1 MLPDVLF
8 LFEWAKQTVSK
19 QTPWQWCEFVNIL
32 WVLYWLLCPHFH
44 WQDGSDAHQFQVV
57 APEIVGE
64 ILGVPSSLSE
74 ICCKTS
80 RLGVLNITI
89 ITIITFITFIT
100 FNYLLEI
107 PKFPP
112 KSGDAKNV
120 WDVSPVALCQLQC
133 WTRLCVEVTWMKLCM
148 RCCPLGRPLW
158 GQVGG
163 NGTAGRCIITRISLP
178 WYAYNWDVS
187 TIYIYKY
194 IITLYKYNNIY
205 IITNIYY
212 NNSNNHNSNNDNN
225 NNYIYNYIYA
235 VL

>member
-8 LFEWAKQTVSK
+8 LFEWAKQTVAK

-32 WVLYWLLCPHFH
+32 WVLYWLRCPHFH

-74 ICCKTS
+74 ICCKTP
-80 RLGVLNITI
+80 RLGVFEHHYHHFHHFQLSFGNTK
-89 ITIITFITFIT
+89 
-100 FNYLLEI
+100 I
-107 PKFPP
+107 PPP

-133 WTRLCVEVTWMKLCM
+133 WARLCVEVTWMKLCM

-158 GQVGG
+158 GQVRG

-187 TIYIYKY
+187 TIYIYS
-194 IITLYKYNNIY
+194 II
-205 IITNIYY
+205 
-212 NNSNNHNSNNDNN
+212 
-225 NNYIYNYIYA
+225 
-235 VL
+235 